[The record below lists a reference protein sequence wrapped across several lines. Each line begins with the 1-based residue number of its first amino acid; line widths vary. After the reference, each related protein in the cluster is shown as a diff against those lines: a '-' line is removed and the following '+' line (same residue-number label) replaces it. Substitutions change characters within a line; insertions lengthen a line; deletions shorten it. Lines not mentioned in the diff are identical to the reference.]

1 VSPDVGVF
9 KRHPRAGRW
18 FHNAGAAGKFLK
30 TKSSGR
36 SAFSSAAARNTK
48 APAALVFRYVLCAV
62 ITWIKKG
69 MTMKQQ
75 LLAAA
80 ACLFIGSPAL
90 AMTETE
96 CADMWLQADANS
108 DGTLTAAES
117 ERQAAWMR
125 MAEKPMAADGTMN
138 EAMFKENCMANVFA
152 TAKLDEGAPLEG
164 ANSFTEGQ
172 AKDRVIAAG
181 MTAPSTLTKDEK
193 GIWRGTATEGGKS
206 MQVAVDYKG
215 NVVAQ

>member
-1 VSPDVGVF
+1 M
-9 KRHPRAGRW
+9 
-18 FHNAGAAGKFLK
+18 
-30 TKSSGR
+30 
-36 SAFSSAAARNTK
+36 
-48 APAALVFRYVLCAV
+48 
-62 ITWIKKG
+62 KK
-69 MTMKQQ
+69 K

-80 ACLFIGSPAL
+80 ACLFISGPAF

-96 CADMWLQADANS
+96 CADMWTKADANL
-108 DGTLTAAES
+108 DGMLTAAES

-125 MAEKPMAADGTMN
+125 IAEKPMAADGTIN

-152 TAKLDEGAPLEG
+152 TAKVDEGAPLEG

-181 MTAPSTLTKDEK
+181 MSAASTMTKDDK
-193 GIWRGTATEGGKS
+193 GIWRGTATQDGKT